1 MMNSKKKFEKNF
13 QFFFV
18 WVHFVKN
25 VENRYMYLTTK
36 RNIINIKSRILN
48 LTRRLQLEDIFHEK
62 EFNNQPLYI

>member
-25 VENRYMYLTTK
+25 VENRCMYLTTK

>member
-13 QFFFV
+13 QFFFA

-25 VENRYMYLTTK
+25 VKNRYMYLTTK

-48 LTRRLQLEDIFHEK
+48 LTRRLQLEDTFHEK